1 MFSEYSLAGLTR
13 AIGEEFQTIDKE
25 DLMNTQPAFFSHPQ
39 HVGLLAAFR
48 IKLGELRLEWQQAKL
63 QRQEAAR
70 IAHELSGYT
79 DRELA
84 DLRHSRADIPDV
96 ARGSFG
102 RA

>member
-1 MFSEYSLAGLTR
+1 MS
-13 AIGEEFQTIDKE
+13 
-25 DLMNTQPAFFSHPQ
+25 TQPAFFSHPQ

-48 IKLGELRLEWQQAKL
+48 AKLGEFRLEWQQAKSR
-63 QRQEAAR
+63 RQEAAR
-70 IAHELSGYT
+70 ITRELSGYT

-84 DLRHSRADIPDV
+84 DLRLSRADIPDV

>member
-1 MFSEYSLAGLTR
+1 
-13 AIGEEFQTIDKE
+13 
-25 DLMNTQPAFFSHPQ
+25 MNTRLAFFLRPQ

-48 IKLGELRLEWQQAKL
+48 IKLGELRPEWQQARS
-63 QRQEAAR
+63 QHREVAR
-70 IAHELSGYT
+70 ITHELSGYT

-84 DLRHSRADIPDV
+84 ELGLSRSDIPDV